1 MRRLYDETM
10 EGVVDVLIK
19 HSSPS
24 GYTYVAEWNNG
35 KTIDKMDHLVCFAGG
50 MFALGAHGA
59 TEGLHARIGAEIT
72 ETCYQMYA
80 RQKTGIAPE
89 ITHFR
94 NGQDLVPGAA
104 HYLLR
109 PETVE
114 SYVVVVLFVCL
125 FVCLFVLQTN
135 ESPEILH
142 SPLPFQTPARFF
154 VLWRLTHDQKYRD
167 WGWSVFNAIET
178 YCKVEAGYSGIK
190 DVNRIPVQY
199 DNYQQS
205 FFLAETLKYLYLLFS
220 DDSYGGVADTWRRYL
235 SPRSMFAVSAAPSAS
250 HTSSFIPSFLLGSV
264 IILHRCLSFHHIPLP
279 FTHPIT
285 IHPPDQ
291 PTRLVPLDKYV
302 FNTEAHPL
310 GVWDPT
316 VPSPWA
322 NA

>member
-220 DDSYGGVADTWRRYL
+220 DDSYGGVADTWRALICHY
-235 SPRSMFAVSAAPSAS
+235 FAS
-250 HTSSFIPSFLLGSV
+250 
-264 IILHRCLSFHHIPLP
+264 LP
-279 FTHPIT
+279 FLPPHPIT
-285 IHPPDQ
+285 IHPPDHHS
-291 PTRLVPLDKYV
+291 PTRSTNQVG
-302 FNTEAHPL
+302 AL
-310 GVWDPT
+310 GQVRVQHRGAPAGRLGSHGAIALGKRMRGKQ
-316 VPSPWA
+316 VSKQKIK
-322 NA
+322 